1 MTLRS
6 CNLFCAQQLDI
17 MEPKVPDDI
26 YKTHLENNSKSISE
40 DVFNIAGLL
49 TVIELLCGTTSY
61 LDSVCDRVW
70 RQRLPGGLC
79 SYELGL
85 FLRERLR

>member
-1 MTLRS
+1 
-6 CNLFCAQQLDI
+6 

-40 DVFNIAGLL
+40 DVFLSEKGLL
-49 TVIELLCGTTSY
+49 TVILLLSGTTSY
-61 LDSVCDRVW
+61 FDSVFDRVW
-70 RQRLPGGLC
+70 RQWLPGGLC